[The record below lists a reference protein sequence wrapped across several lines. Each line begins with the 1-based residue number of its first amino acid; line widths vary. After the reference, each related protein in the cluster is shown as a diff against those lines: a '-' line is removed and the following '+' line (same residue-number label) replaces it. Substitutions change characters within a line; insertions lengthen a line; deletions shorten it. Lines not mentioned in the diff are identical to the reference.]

1 VFILETRQQNNRLS
15 NLRFRI
21 GLNKVFVV
29 DGHGKGGGLV
39 LFWDDSLKISIL
51 SYILHYI
58 DTLIW
63 DADHHAHWRGTF
75 VYGEPHMHER
85 SKMWELLRRLKPVSR
100 APWML
105 IGDFNEALW
114 SFKHFSTRRRL
125 DKQMQE
131 FQEVLDHCDVHN
143 LGFMGVPWTFDNKQW
158 GTGMRG

>member
-85 SKMWELLRRLKPVSR
+85 SKMWELLRRLKPVSW

-158 GTGMRG
+158 GTGM